1 VRIRQP
7 SRDQLLAYG
16 LLALPVVVVFACFA
30 PGHMGIDSFSQ
41 IGEVDK
47 GAFTNRHA
55 TLLLALWYP
64 LFHLGLGPA
73 FVLAVQIAVFALGS
87 YLVLRPAFGRVAAAA
102 VVLGICLWPP
112 VFGMLGSV
120 GRDTWFA
127 ALMVATYG
135 LLVRSAEREWPA
147 RGRWLVLATIALW
160 LAIASRQNAFVAMIP
175 AAVML
180 AAMTLTRVR
189 ETRDGGRGGARP
201 RLAAL
206 VAGLALVGGILVSQL
221 AGTLAMRADDVDP
234 EQYLYIYDLAA
245 LSERDGVNRFPAAV
259 VEGDVEPIERG
270 FYPDSMVDL
279 VYYQPPVVAAPLD
292 EARMRSLRDA
302 WLDRIGSDPGGYLAV
317 RADLFGRQLALTRSA
332 RNVLIPELIANEY
345 GYEILL
351 GGPHDAALDYLD
363 LFTEPHPESFFFAST
378 DGDVLY
384 TVWVYLLAAAAA
396 AAYLL
401 RRGVAAELRVV
412 GALALGALTLQI
424 GLFFLAMGTEYRFEF
439 PAVAASGLAAA
450 VAIRVALRSRTSART
465 PAGSAAPPTPS
476 P

>member
-1 VRIRQP
+1 MTRARF
-7 SRDQLLAYG
+7 LAYG
-16 LLALPVVVVFACFA
+16 LLALPVVVVFICFA

-64 LFHLGLGPA
+64 LFHIGLGPA
-73 FVLAVQIAVFALGS
+73 FVLAVQVAVFALGS
-87 YLVLRPAFGRVAAAA
+87 YLVLRSAFGRLAAAA
-102 VVLGICLWPP
+102 IVLAVCLWPP

-127 ALMVATYG
+127 ALMIATYG
-135 LLVRSAEREWPA
+135 LLARGAERDWPG
-147 RGRWLVLATIALW
+147 RGRWLVLAGVALW

-175 AAVML
+175 AAVAL
-180 AAMTLTRVR
+180 AAMALGRLR
-189 ETRDGGRGGARP
+189 ETRDRGWGGSRP

-206 VAGLALVGGILVSQL
+206 VAGVGLAGAMLVTQL
-221 AGTLAMRADDVDP
+221 AGAFAVRAEDVDP

-245 LSERDGVNRFPAAV
+245 LSERDDVNRFPADV
-259 VEGDVEPIERG
+259 VPGDVEPISRG

-279 VYYQPPVVAAPLD
+279 VYFQPPVVPAPLD
-292 EARMRSLRDA
+292 DARMRSLRDA
-302 WLDRIGSDPGGYLAV
+302 WLDRIEADPGGYLAV

-332 RNVLIPELIANEY
+332 RYVYIPELAPNDY
-345 GYEILL
+345 GYEIWL
-351 GGPHDAALDYLD
+351 GGPHDVALDYLD
-363 LFTEPHPESFFFAST
+363 LFTEPHSETIFFASI

-384 TVWVYLLAAAAA
+384 TVWIYLLGAAAAA
-396 AAYLL
+396 ACLL
-401 RRGVAAELRVV
+401 RRGLAPELLVV
-412 GALALGALTLQI
+412 GALALAALFLQI

-439 PAVAASGLAAA
+439 PAVAASILAAA
-450 VAIRVALRSRTSART
+450 VAIRVAVRSRTSART
-465 PAGSAAPPTPS
+465 PAGSGAPPPPS